1 MTSRFEK
8 HNRQSLR
15 EKHKKHGLRGVFIL
29 SRIEYCGRASA
40 SSSATDCSS
49 PNRSQEF
56 LTHPSYWR
64 TASVWGEGRTFVLV
78 AMDYQAISNIILS
91 SKVLRNETYLYMMTN
106 ELKFALNERTNEV
119 IIRIFHTCL
128 IYD

>member
-78 AMDYQAISNIILS
+78 AMDYQSNIQHYFIFEGLT
-91 SKVLRNETYLYMMTN
+91 KRNLLYMTN

>member
-1 MTSRFEK
+1 M
-8 HNRQSLR
+8 
-15 EKHKKHGLRGVFIL
+15 
-29 SRIEYCGRASA
+29 
-40 SSSATDCSS
+40 
-49 PNRSQEF
+49 
-56 LTHPSYWR
+56 
-64 TASVWGEGRTFVLV
+64 LV

-91 SKVLRNETYLYMMTN
+91 SKVLRNETYYMMTN